1 MIEQI
6 LLEKNPG
13 EDDSLGVWRL
23 HRVKKL
29 VQVFGVEWFKNKK
42 ILELGCASG
51 NIGLALQA
59 LGADVTFADARCEN
73 LESVIRKKS
82 NVKTVLINQE
92 QEWSINTKFDLI
104 IHFSVLYNIKNWKQD
119 IKCTLSQGRYVA
131 LETAVAKY
139 DTKFETLIYE
149 AVYSNLP
156 NYGSY
161 SGTGSLVSSSSIEE
175 VILNNGSTYM
185 RYDDADIS
193 LSRRTFRYD
202 WEESSSHNITNEH
215 IMNSWWDNPHFGGRR
230 FWIINNKQVTV

>member
-6 LLEKNPG
+6 LLEKNSG

-23 HRVKKL
+23 YRVKKL
-29 VQVFGVEWFKNKK
+29 VQVFGIEWFKNKK

-59 LGADVTFADARCEN
+59 LGADVTFADARSEN
-73 LESVIRKKS
+73 LDSVIRKKS

-119 IKCTLSQGRYVA
+119 IMCTLSQGRYVA

-139 DTKFETLIYE
+139 DTKFETLI
-149 AVYSNLP
+149 
-156 NYGSY
+156 
-161 SGTGSLVSSSSIEE
+161 
-175 VILNNGSTYM
+175 
-185 RYDDADIS
+185 
-193 LSRRTFRYD
+193 
-202 WEESSSHNITNEH
+202 
-215 IMNSWWDNPHFGGRR
+215 
-230 FWIINNKQVTV
+230 